1 MSALFVRQSVYIYE
15 FLIHCLTKC
24 VEVFMQIYI
33 ICHPLLSFQSI
44 LYATRYIVLD
54 DICVSVI
61 LLKCLKRAYRFIKC
75 LCHGHF
81 WINAFPSRKF
91 FTMSSLLTKSPGI
104 PGVTLC
110 FCTGSYAAAAGR
122 RVLFTRYL
130 LNNFSDFLNLWSEWW
145 TWPIDYLIRFCSIFV
160 VTLTLNFQGQIWN
173 SLYLGRPKMDQL
185 PWNKKANK
193 FGIC

>member
-1 MSALFVRQSVYIYE
+1 MLWIAWSTSIKNKCWLISIIATPTPKNSKVTLSHINSVYCLKSICKMSALFVRQSVYVYE
-15 FLIHCLTKC
+15 FLIHCLTKY

-61 LLKCLKRAYRFIKC
+61 LLKCLKRAYRFIKS
-75 LCHGHF
+75 LCHSHF

-91 FTMSSLLTKSPGI
+91 STMSSLLTKSPGI

-122 RVLFTRYL
+122 RVLFTR
-130 LNNFSDFLNLWSEWW
+130 
-145 TWPIDYLIRFCSIFV
+145 
-160 VTLTLNFQGQIWN
+160 
-173 SLYLGRPKMDQL
+173 
-185 PWNKKANK
+185 
-193 FGIC
+193 